1 MLNESDTSH
10 AGAPQTKS
18 SVGPEQTETF
28 ETFTPNWAPDAPRGG
43 RAVLTRIL
51 KELATVPLFLAQ
63 TFVQS
68 LRDVGYN
75 TTTSAL
81 EEHVDNAIEA
91 CATEIRVF
99 FHQTGGRG
107 NFETGIMVY
116 DNGRGMAPNVLKVAT
131 AFGGSLS
138 YGNRSGIGRFG
149 MGMKTAALSMS
160 PVMELYSWQS
170 KGRLQHDPGHE
181 RNWTRSGECHRA
193 ARPEVLG
200 RISPP
205 RLRSFSRGH

>member
-1 MLNESDTSH
+1 MLNDPDTSRTE
-10 AGAPQTKS
+10 ALQAKTS
-18 SVGPEQTETF
+18 IGPEQADTF

-91 CATEIRVF
+91 GATEVRVF
-99 FHQTGGRG
+99 FHQTGRRG
-107 NFETGIMVY
+107 NFETNVMV
-116 DNGRGMAPNVLKVAT
+116 DTPPPLSKSELRMPNTRNLNTTPISRAEKT
-131 AFGGSLS
+131 SKI
-138 YGNRSGIGRFG
+138 YRSADLE
-149 MGMKTAALSMS
+149 M
-160 PVMELYSWQS
+160 
-170 KGRLQHDPGHE
+170 
-181 RNWTRSGECHRA
+181 
-193 ARPEVLG
+193 
-200 RISPP
+200 
-205 RLRSFSRGH
+205 